1 MAQSF
6 GTTEYPNTFK
16 RQASFPLDNSS
27 VFNSLTEAVEYAK
40 SSPIAYEGQIIS
52 VIENEK
58 VTAYILEKSTESNV
72 NYKISTI
79 SSSSDESS
87 DLNNA
92 VININNL
99 INSKV
104 GIWSA
109 TKNSNDS
116 NFYLDFDILY
126 PLEASSFIIYYT
138 DDSCS
143 MMTTIGKSQTLDL
156 TKLTSDACT
165 FTLEFIYENSP
176 KFKLEAR
183 AIYKN
188 NTVIFGSLYLVE
200 IY

>member
-1 MAQSF
+1 MARTY
-6 GTTEYPNTFK
+6 GVTEYPNTFK

-27 VFNSLTEAVEYAK
+27 KFNSLSEATKYAA
-40 SSPIAYEGQIIS
+40 SNPIAYEGQIIS
-52 VIENEK
+52 VSENGK
-58 VTAYILEKSTESNV
+58 VSVYVLEISTETNI
-72 NYKISTI
+72 NYKLSGI
-79 SSSSDESS
+79 SSSSDESN

-143 MMTTIGKSQTLDL
+143 TMTTIGKSQTLDL